1 MEKLIIIGGGAGEWE
16 QITLKALD
24 CIEHAAHTVVQT
36 ERMPLFANLKKGQI
50 PVTSLDCCYETAED
64 FDALNSAVV
73 QALSALNG
81 TVCYVVYGS
90 GTDDCTAAYAAKQAD
105 AAKIPVTILPGV
117 SLENTVLAALKCP
130 GRVFTSLAE
139 DFDSAHVDTSH
150 PALYTCI
157 DNKLMAGTLKCAL
170 SEWYDDEQDVFFYH
184 EDARGCACIQ
194 TFPLYELDRL
204 PAESYDHTACV
215 FLPSVALTAQHGYGF
230 HDLIKIMQ
238 RLRDPDGCPWDREQ
252 THDTLKR
259 YLLEECYEA
268 LDAIDEGAYD
278 ALCDELGDVLL
289 QVAFHAQI
297 GSEEGEFNIYDV
309 IGAICRKMIRRHPHI
324 FSDTEVKNSSD
335 VLQNWDAIKRQEK
348 KQSSISETLEE
359 IPRSMAALMRAEKAC
374 DRARKAVSAPS
385 DTNLSQLLLGAAEQ
399 ATQAPE
405 SDTIG
410 RLLFLT
416 CLLANEKHIQP
427 ELALNRQTDR
437 FIQAFCKTSKATQD
451 LWNLKKNS

>member
-1 MEKLIIIGGGAGEWE
+1 MKKLIMIGGGAGEWE

-24 CIEHAAHTVVQT
+24 CIEHASHTVVQT
-36 ERMPLFANLKKGQI
+36 ERMPLFANLKKGEI
-50 PVTSLDCCYETAED
+50 AVTSLDNCYEAAED
-64 FDALNSAVV
+64 FDALNAAVMRE
-73 QALSALNG
+73 LSALDG

-90 GTDDCTAAYAAKQAD
+90 GTDDCTAAYAAKQAE
-105 AAKIPVTILPGV
+105 AAQIPVTLLPGV
-117 SLENTVLAALKCP
+117 SLKDTALAALKRPC
-130 GRVFTSLAE
+130 GAFTVLAE
-139 DFDSAHVDTSH
+139 DFDPSAVDPSR

-170 SEWYDDEQDVFFYH
+170 SEWYDDEQEVSFYR
-184 EDARGCACIQ
+184 EDARGCACTQ

-215 FLPSVALTAQHGYGF
+215 FLPPAALTAHQGYGF
-230 HDLIKIMQ
+230 RDLIKIMQ

-268 LDAIDEGAYD
+268 LDAIDESDYD

-289 QVAFHAQI
+289 QVVFHAQI
-297 GSEEGEFNIYDV
+297 GNEEGEFTIYDV

-324 FSDTEVKNSSD
+324 FSDTEVKNSDD
-335 VLQNWDAIKRQEK
+335 VLQNWDAIKQQEK
-348 KQSSISETLEE
+348 KQSSVAETLEE

-374 DRARKAVSAPS
+374 DRAKKAISAPS
-385 DTNLSQLLLGAAEQ
+385 DKELSQLLLSAAER
-399 ATQAPE
+399 AAQAPE

-410 RLLFLT
+410 RLLFLA
-416 CLLANEKHIQP
+416 CLLANENHIQP
-427 ELALNRQTDR
+427 ELALNMQTDR
-437 FIQAFCKTSKATQD
+437 FIQAFCESPKTISS
-451 LWNLKKNS
+451 LWSIEKNS